1 MKTFVIF
8 PAICVFALA
17 MTLLKLDGRLSP
29 RKTVLWST
37 VVTAAFSGLMA
48 WFSVETFF
56 FLYYAHFL
64 GGIVLIPC
72 LTYLIY
78 KLTRNTSNKI
88 ERLKI
93 LGLGLV
99 STFLSVLIFSTLM
112 FFSLSYHPMDP
123 APTQMNSK
131 RK

>member
-8 PAICVFALA
+8 PTICIFALT
-17 MTLLKLDGRLSP
+17 MTLLKLNGQLSL
-29 RKTVLWST
+29 RKILLWST
-37 VVTAAFSGLMA
+37 VATAVFSGLMV
-48 WFSVETFF
+48 WFSVEAFF

-78 KLTRNTSNKI
+78 TLSNNTSGKI
-88 ERLKI
+88 EWIRI
-93 LGLGLV
+93 LGFGLV
-99 STFLSVLIFSTLM
+99 STFLTIIIFSLSM

-123 APTQMNSK
+123 APRQTQSK
-131 RK
+131 